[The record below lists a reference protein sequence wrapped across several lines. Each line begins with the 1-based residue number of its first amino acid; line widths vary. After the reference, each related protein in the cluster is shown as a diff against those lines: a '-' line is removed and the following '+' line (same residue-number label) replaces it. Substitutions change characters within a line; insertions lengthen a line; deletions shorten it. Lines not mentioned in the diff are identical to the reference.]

1 MNKIIKYW
9 ILYNNA
15 CAKSIIAITIIFYLN
30 LILNNRLHK
39 FYFIMT
45 SSKPTKVGSFHSQEK
60 EKKMAQHNRTNLT
73 VAPRKPLNLN
83 QSVKS
88 PNNLMCGSLNG
99 QPIAENN
106 YHLVIGDNYDE
117 TRISTL
123 QSNEVQHRCED
134 SNCKDR
140 FSLQVQHQLSYNL
153 DSKIQTKSF
162 ERQGGRCA

>member
-1 MNKIIKYW
+1 
-9 ILYNNA
+9 
-15 CAKSIIAITIIFYLN
+15 
-30 LILNNRLHK
+30 
-39 FYFIMT
+39 MT

-60 EKKMAQHNRTNLT
+60 ERKMASTKRTTLT

-123 QSNEVQHRCED
+123 QSNEVRFRCKN
-134 SNCKDR
+134 SNCKNWQ
-140 FSLQVQHQLSYNL
+140 SLQVQYQLPYYM
-153 DSKIQTKSF
+153 DSEIQTESF
-162 ERQGGRCA
+162 TRQGGRCA